1 MTNNMGNS
9 ESVML
14 KNLVKTK
21 VIIAIS
27 LGAVLL
33 PLSAIAASA
42 DDKETGKSTV
52 EMTIEEVD
60 NIPSSKSDKEVFYLD
75 NESIKSKVSAP
86 SDNATPPVTPSTN
99 IAAANNQSSNINA
112 ANEGDNSNN
121 DTSAIND
128 NNVTDNKAASTTAT
142 YDSMNE
148 LDSANTEEKAVEQQP
163 EIAKKI
169 PFWQN
174 TDYLLIGGL
183 ALLLLGGGLLL
194 FRKISGLNAENQ
206 SLKQKQKMLSSNL
219 AGTKK
224 ELAQANSK
232 NERLEDDLKQQ
243 LAIHNEVNNSTSGA
257 FGTALPVIDELI
269 IEPEIED
276 LNPADLEQLS
286 DSITTWFKTNRG
298 NTEVRELV
306 PNDIQHKLERLSYK
320 IELWVGSDG
329 VDSVELASDTKRAAV
344 ISLTKPDRQGFAY
357 CYKKPNSLSNV
368 WANKAWYQAQRTD
381 RTLEV
386 ISKSLEIN

>member
-1 MTNNMGNS
+1 MTNNIGNS
-9 ESVML
+9 EGVML

-21 VIIAIS
+21 VVISIS
-27 LGAVLL
+27 LCAVLL
-33 PLSAIAASA
+33 PLSAIA
-42 DDKETGKSTV
+42 ETNELPT
-52 EMTIEEVD
+52 ETYAE
-60 NIPSSKSDKEVFYLD
+60 NITDSSKSKV
-75 NESIKSKVSAP
+75 NELTNDTLNSKKVELLNSVTSDPVKHDVDSNANSNENAQNSDTFSVSALTQEP
-86 SDNATPPVTPSTN
+86 NDGVSTSD
-99 IAAANNQSSNINA
+99 
-112 ANEGDNSNN
+112 
-121 DTSAIND
+121 
-128 NNVTDNKAASTTAT
+128 DNKAASTTAT

-148 LDSANTEEKAVEQQP
+148 LDSANTEEKAIEKQP
-163 EIAKKI
+163 ETAKKM